1 MDPRVKHFRLLRMH
15 TVFFRSTTCLHM
27 PLFHGPLA
35 LSARP
40 APRFSVLLKA
50 VLLHPFLFHGPLA
63 LSARPAPR
71 FSVWLFMGLLA
82 LSMRLAPHRTL
93 CLDRHAAAVAD
104 LLPAGEQVD
113 RTAVWRCIVLGIS
126 PFERV

>member
-1 MDPRVKHFRLLRMH
+1 ML
-15 TVFFRSTTCLHM
+15 FF
-27 PLFHGPLA
+27 FHGPLA

-71 FSVWLFMGLLA
+71 FPVWLFMGLLA
-82 LSMRLAPHRTL
+82 LSM
-93 CLDRHAAAVAD
+93 
-104 LLPAGEQVD
+104 
-113 RTAVWRCIVLGIS
+113 
-126 PFERV
+126 